1 MRASPYFGLGSNL
14 GSKTTN
20 LRLAV
25 TALSGLGT
33 IAAVSPLYST
43 EPVGYAGQDWFLN
56 ACVAL
61 ETDLAVDQL
70 LTAIAG
76 IEASLGRERT
86 IPNGPRSIDID
97 LLFYDDLVVDIADL
111 TVPHPRLHERR
122 FVLEPLAAI
131 APKLVHPCLGKT
143 IAELLAGILAAP
155 AVQLAQDGEWWR

>member
-1 MRASPYFGLGSNL
+1 MASAYMGLGSNL
-14 GSKTTN
+14 GSTTTN

-25 TALSGLGT
+25 TALSRLGT

-43 EPVGYAGQDWFLN
+43 EPVGYADQNWFLN

-61 ETDLAVDQL
+61 QTDLSAEQL
-70 LTAIAG
+70 LTEIAK
-76 IEASLGRERT
+76 IEAALGRERT
-86 IPNGPRSIDID
+86 IPNGPRKIDID
-97 LLFYDDLVVDIADL
+97 LLFYDDLLVYTADL

-131 APKLVHPCLGKT
+131 APELVHPGLGKT
-143 IAELLAGILAAP
+143 IAELLARIPPEP

>member
-1 MRASPYFGLGSNL
+1 MASAYFGLGSNL

-33 IAAVSPLYST
+33 IATVSPLYST
-43 EPVGYAGQDWFLN
+43 EPVGYADQDWFLN
-56 ACVAL
+56 ACLAL
-61 ETDLAVDQL
+61 DTDLAPDQL
-70 LTAIAG
+70 LTGISE
-76 IEASLGRERT
+76 IEACLGRERT
-86 IPNGPRSIDID
+86 IPNGPRNIDID
-97 LLFYDDLVVDIADL
+97 LLFYDDLVVDIPDL

-131 APKLVHPCLGKT
+131 APELVHPRLGKT
-143 IAELLAGILAAP
+143 IAELLAGVPAQP